1 MAAHSNDK
9 TFLGDGL
16 KFNVRSYL
24 LEKVLDFGLMK
35 PIDTSK
41 YYEIGTLP
49 KGFVP
54 RNIAIIELDKASAS
68 STLKVYKTVE
78 DADNGSATEVASL
91 NVGGST
97 LGFVAK
103 SMQATTVTQ
112 SSSSPYAVSGVEIGS
127 LADAQLAVKA
137 GAAFTGGKVKV
148 AISGDMMTGYWNES
162 LENTSGDFDAG
173 DHVRVNTVS

>member
-1 MAAHSNDK
+1 MSAHANNKS
-9 TFLGDGL
+9 FLGDGL

-24 LEKVLDFGLMK
+24 LEKVIDFSQMGTV
-35 PIDTSK
+35 DASA

-54 RNIAIIELDKASAS
+54 RNLAIIELDKASDS
-68 STLKVYKTVE
+68 STVKVYKTVE
-78 DADNGSATEVASL
+78 DGDNGSVTELASL
-91 NVGGST
+91 SVGGAS

-103 SMQATTVTQ
+103 SMQTTTVTQ
-112 SSSSPYAVSGVEIGS
+112 AGTSPFAVSDVAIGS

-137 GAAFTGGKVKV
+137 GAAFTGGKVKI
-148 AISGDMMTGYWNES
+148 AISGDLMTGHWNDA
-162 LENTSGDFDAG
+162 LENAGGAFDAG

>member
-1 MAAHSNDK
+1 MAAHSNNK

-16 KFNVRSYL
+16 KANVRSYL
-24 LEKVLDFGLMK
+24 LEKVIDFSQMGTV
-35 PIDTSK
+35 DTSA

-68 STLKVYKTVE
+68 STVKVYKTVE
-78 DADNGSATEVASL
+78 DDSSGSATEVASL

-97 LGFVAK
+97 LGFMAK
-103 SMQATTVTQ
+103 PMDSATVSSSTATVT
-112 SSSSPYAVSGVEIGS
+112 PS
-127 LADAQLAVKA
+127 LEAQLAVKA

-148 AISGDMMTGYWNES
+148 AISGDLMTGYWNDA
-162 LENTSGDFDAG
+162 LVGQGGDFDAG
-173 DHVRVNTVS
+173 DHVRVNMVS